1 MKKFLSITTAILVA
15 LAILAGSLGLL
26 PQATATEA
34 QAAPPAAVTPLT
46 FVARNTVVT
55 QGFTTAAFEVADY
68 TTLFLQHAIQQ
79 AAITN
84 ATTITF
90 QRSVNGWE
98 WTDGPVL
105 ASASAVE
112 DATTSAITT
121 YTVAER
127 YGRIQ
132 VGLATTNP
140 VTLNVVAAAKP

>member
-1 MKKFLSITTAILVA
+1 MKKFLSITAAILVA

-55 QGFTTAAFEVADY
+55 QGFTTNAFEVADY

-98 WTDGPVL
+98 WIDGPVL
-105 ASASAVE
+105 AEASATE
-112 DATTSAITT
+112 EATVSAITT

-132 VGLATTNP
+132 VGLANTTP
-140 VTLNVVAAAKP
+140 VTLNVVGAAKP